1 MNKLPIIKPFINSN
15 LFDDLCVS
23 SITDDSRDVQ
33 ENSLFIA
40 RQGVGS
46 HGNEF
51 IGDAIQKGA
60 SCIITD
66 RELGERVDIP
76 ILYLENLEEK
86 ILKILFSFYDLSEDD
101 FVFHGVTGTNGKTTT
116 AFIAHNIIRA
126 LKKPSVYIGTLGA
139 MINDN
144 FLETKG
150 NTTPGIFEIFQ
161 ILKICK
167 FQQKISIFI
176 EISSHALAQK
186 RLGNLPF
193 SQTLL
198 LNIQSD
204 HLDYHKTESNYID
217 AKLSIIELNN
227 KNPTIIF
234 IDKIQDLLKN
244 FSDDQKK
251 QLSKSQFLSSTD
263 TSAAF
268 KYSLE
273 YNPSGSSNIKLRFPN
288 LCLDTQVSLFLKYN
302 AENYISA
309 IALIAE
315 QISLDEFEI
324 VRSNSIK
331 LPQGRGEILKL
342 REGNILIDFA
352 HDHQSIQNILS
363 ELANYH
369 DEIILVFGCGGDRDK
384 SKRSKMMKIAQDF
397 ASKIFFTSDNNRYE
411 PFSSIVKDAMVG
423 NSYTSIEILED
434 RKEAINLALQC
445 LNKENILVILGK
457 GHETYMDVSGKKVP
471 FNDKD
476 CVLEILDNEI
486 NK

>member
-1 MNKLPIIKPFINSN
+1 MNKLSIIKTFINTN
-15 LFDDLCVS
+15 KFDGLFIS

-40 RQGVGS
+40 RQGVDS

-51 IGDAIQKGA
+51 IRDAVQNGA

-66 RELGERVDIP
+66 QKVDEEVDIP
-76 ILYLENLEEK
+76 IHCFDHLEDK
-86 ILKILFSFYDLSEDD
+86 ILEILFSFYDLSEDD
-101 FVFHGVTGTNGKTTT
+101 FIFHGVTGTNGKTTT
-116 AFIAHNIIRA
+116 AFMAHNIIRA

-139 MINDN
+139 IINDDI
-144 FLETKG
+144 FETKS
-150 NTTPGIFEIFQ
+150 NTSPGIFEIFQ
-161 ILKICK
+161 ILQTCK
-167 FQQKISIFI
+167 SQHKTYIFL

-204 HLDYHKTESNYID
+204 HLDYHKTESNYIN
-217 AKLSIIELNN
+217 AKLSITELNN
-227 KNPTIIF
+227 KNPTIIY
-234 IDKIQDLLKN
+234 IDKIQDLLES

-251 QLSKSQFLSSTD
+251 QLSKSQFLSSID

-268 KYSLE
+268 KYSLD
-273 YNPSGSSNIKLRFPN
+273 YDPSGSSNIKLSFPN
-288 LCLDTQVSLFLKYN
+288 LRSDAQVSLFLKFN
-302 AENYISA
+302 VENYISA
-309 IALIAE
+309 IALISD
-315 QISLDEFEI
+315 QISIDEFENI
-324 VRSNSIK
+324 RSNTIK
-331 LPQGRGEILKL
+331 LPQGRGEILRL

-369 DEIILVFGCGGDRDK
+369 DEIVLVFGCGGDRDR
-384 SKRSKMMKIAQDF
+384 SKRSKMMKVAQDF
-397 ASKIFFTSDNNRYE
+397 ASKVFFTSDNNRYE
-411 PFSSIVKDAMVG
+411 SFTSIAKDAMVG
-423 NSYTSIEILED
+423 NSYTSVEIIED
-434 RKEAINLALQC
+434 RQEAISLGLQC

-457 GHETYMDVSGKKVP
+457 GHETYMDVSGKKIP

-476 CVLEILDNEI
+476 CVLEILGNET
-486 NK
+486 N

>member
-1 MNKLPIIKPFINSN
+1 MNKLPIIKKFINTN
-15 LFDDLCVS
+15 VFDGLFIS

-40 RQGVGS
+40 RQGIIS
-46 HGNEF
+46 HGNKF
-51 IGDAIQKGA
+51 VKDAVQNGA

-66 RELGERVDIP
+66 QELDEEVDIP
-76 ILYLENLEEK
+76 IHCIENLEDK

-101 FVFHGVTGTNGKTTT
+101 FIFHGVTGTNGKTTT
-116 AFIAHNIIRA
+116 AYMAHNIIRA

-139 MINDN
+139 IINDDL
-144 FLETKG
+144 LETKG

-161 ILKICK
+161 ILQICK
-167 FQQKISIFI
+167 FQQKISVFI
-176 EISSHALAQK
+176 EISSHALEQK

-227 KNPTIIF
+227 ENPSIIF

-273 YNPSGSSNIKLRFPN
+273 YNPSGSSNIKLSFPN
-288 LCLDTQVSLFLKYN
+288 LCIDTQVSLFLKYN

-324 VRSNSIK
+324 VRSNSIQ

-384 SKRSKMMKIAQDF
+384 SKRSKMMKVAQDF

-434 RKEAINLALQC
+434 RKEAINLALQS

-457 GHETYMDVSGKKVP
+457 GHETYMDISGQKVP
-471 FNDKD
+471 VNDKD
-476 CVLEILDNEI
+476 CVLEILGNEI
-486 NK
+486 N